1 MKSIF
6 ITGCSSGIGY
16 ATAHLLKQQGWR
28 VIASCRQAAD
38 VARLQSEG
46 LECLQVDVRVSTD
59 YQAAIA
65 YIKEHVGTLDAFFAN
80 AGFGQNGAVD
90 DIPLEAVK
98 AQFATNVFGTWD
110 GILHVLPVFREQGF
124 GRILV
129 NSSVLGFAA
138 MALRAPYNSS
148 KFALEGSCDTL
159 RLELAATDIH
169 VSLLQPGPI
178 KTRFRHNTLAQFL
191 AHVNQENS
199 HANYQF
205 LLEFEDA
212 VFASISSETKN
223 QIHGDQRR
231 KLAVIAKD
239 LADFEEV
246 KSFSSKNI
254 SIKNEAEALG
264 ILYVM
269 EGSTLG
275 GNIIAKNLAK
285 NPTFDGVSFH
295 YFGK

>member
-1 MKSIF
+1 MCLRERAIITALNFLSINMKTIF

-38 VARLQSEG
+38 VARLQNEG
-46 LECLQVDVRVSTD
+46 LECLQVDVRVSAD

-80 AGFGQNGAVD
+80 AGYGQNGAID

-110 GILHVLPVFREQGF
+110 GILHVLPIFRDQGF

-148 KFALEGSCDTL
+148 KFALEGLCDTL

-205 LLEFEDA
+205 LLQRLQGEGKPNR
-212 VFASISSETKN
+212 FAISSEDCAVVCAQALNAPHPKARYRVTTVTKMMTVFKHLLPTC
-223 QIHGDQRR
+223 ILD
-231 KLAVIAKD
+231 KILIA
-239 LADFEEV
+239 
-246 KSFSSKNI
+246 
-254 SIKNEAEALG
+254 
-264 ILYVM
+264 
-269 EGSTLG
+269 
-275 GNIIAKNLAK
+275 GNDKE
-285 NPTFDGVSFH
+285 
-295 YFGK
+295 

>member
-1 MKSIF
+1 MCLRERAIITALNFQSINMKSIF

-38 VARLQSEG
+38 VARLQNEG
-46 LECLQVDVRVSTD
+46 LECLQVDVRVSAD

-80 AGFGQNGAVD
+80 AGYGQNGAVD
-90 DIPLEAVK
+90 DIPLDAVK

-110 GILHVLPVFREQGF
+110 GILHVLPVFRDQGF

-148 KFALEGSCDTL
+148 KFALEGLCDTL

-205 LLEFEDA
+205 LLQRLRGEGKPNR
-212 VFASISSETKN
+212 FAISSEDCAVVCAQALNAPHPKARYRVTTVTKMMTVFKHLLPTC
-223 QIHGDQRR
+223 ILD
-231 KLAVIAKD
+231 KILIA
-239 LADFEEV
+239 
-246 KSFSSKNI
+246 
-254 SIKNEAEALG
+254 
-264 ILYVM
+264 
-269 EGSTLG
+269 
-275 GNIIAKNLAK
+275 GNDKE
-285 NPTFDGVSFH
+285 
-295 YFGK
+295 

>member
-59 YQAAIA
+59 YQAGIA

-90 DIPLEAVK
+90 DLPLEAVK

-110 GILHVLPVFREQGF
+110 GILHVLPLFRDQGF

-148 KFALEGSCDTL
+148 KFALEGLCDTL

-205 LLEFEDA
+205 LLQRLQGEGKPNR
-212 VFASISSETKN
+212 FAISSEDCAVVCAQALNAPHPKARYRVTTVTKMMTVFKHLLPTC
-223 QIHGDQRR
+223 ILD
-231 KLAVIAKD
+231 KILIA
-239 LADFEEV
+239 
-246 KSFSSKNI
+246 
-254 SIKNEAEALG
+254 
-264 ILYVM
+264 
-269 EGSTLG
+269 
-275 GNIIAKNLAK
+275 GNDKE
-285 NPTFDGVSFH
+285 
-295 YFGK
+295 

>member
-1 MKSIF
+1 MCLRERAIITALNFLSINMKSIF

-46 LECLQVDVRVSTD
+46 LECLQVDVRVSAD

-90 DIPLEAVK
+90 DLPLEAVK

-110 GILHVLPVFREQGF
+110 GILHVLPMFRDQGF

-148 KFALEGSCDTL
+148 KFALEGLCDTL

-205 LLEFEDA
+205 LLQRLQGEGKPNR
-212 VFASISSETKN
+212 FAISSEDCAVVCAQALNAPHPKARYRVTTVTKMMTVFKHLLPTC
-223 QIHGDQRR
+223 ILD
-231 KLAVIAKD
+231 KILIA
-239 LADFEEV
+239 
-246 KSFSSKNI
+246 
-254 SIKNEAEALG
+254 
-264 ILYVM
+264 
-269 EGSTLG
+269 
-275 GNIIAKNLAK
+275 GNDKE
-285 NPTFDGVSFH
+285 
-295 YFGK
+295 

>member
-1 MKSIF
+1 MCLRERAIITALNFLSINMKSIF

-46 LECLQVDVRVSTD
+46 LECLQVDVRVSAD

-110 GILHVLPVFREQGF
+110 GILHVLPVFRDQGF

-148 KFALEGSCDTL
+148 KFALEGLCDTL

-205 LLEFEDA
+205 LLQRLQGEGKPNR
-212 VFASISSETKN
+212 FAISSEDCAVVCAQALNAPHPKARYRVTTVTKMMTVFKHLLPTC
-223 QIHGDQRR
+223 ILD
-231 KLAVIAKD
+231 KILIA
-239 LADFEEV
+239 
-246 KSFSSKNI
+246 
-254 SIKNEAEALG
+254 
-264 ILYVM
+264 
-269 EGSTLG
+269 
-275 GNIIAKNLAK
+275 GNDKE
-285 NPTFDGVSFH
+285 
-295 YFGK
+295 

>member
-1 MKSIF
+1 MCLRERVIITALNFLSINMKSIF

-46 LECLQVDVRVSTD
+46 LECVQVDVRVSAD

-90 DIPLEAVK
+90 DIPLDAVK

-110 GILHVLPVFREQGF
+110 GILHVLPVFRDQGF

-148 KFALEGSCDTL
+148 KFALEGLCDTL

-178 KTRFRHNTLAQFL
+178 KTRFRHNTLEQFL

-205 LLEFEDA
+205 LLQRLRGEGKPNR
-212 VFASISSETKN
+212 FAISSEDCAVVCAQALNAPHPKARYRVTTITKMMTVFKHLLPTC
-223 QIHGDQRR
+223 ILD
-231 KLAVIAKD
+231 KILIA
-239 LADFEEV
+239 
-246 KSFSSKNI
+246 
-254 SIKNEAEALG
+254 
-264 ILYVM
+264 
-269 EGSTLG
+269 
-275 GNIIAKNLAK
+275 GNDKE
-285 NPTFDGVSFH
+285 
-295 YFGK
+295 

>member
-38 VARLQSEG
+38 VARLQNEG

-59 YQAAIA
+59 YHAAMA
-65 YIKEHVGTLDAFFAN
+65 YIKAHVGTLDAFFAN
-80 AGFGQNGAVD
+80 AGYGQNGAVD
-90 DIPLEAVK
+90 DIPLDAVK

-148 KFALEGSCDTL
+148 KFALEGLCDTL

-191 AHVNQENS
+191 ANVNQESS

-205 LLEFEDA
+205 LLQRLQGEGKPNR
-212 VFASISSETKN
+212 FAISSEDCAVVCAQALNAPHPKARYRVTTVTKMMTVFKHLLPTC
-223 QIHGDQRR
+223 ILD
-231 KLAVIAKD
+231 KILIA
-239 LADFEEV
+239 
-246 KSFSSKNI
+246 
-254 SIKNEAEALG
+254 
-264 ILYVM
+264 
-269 EGSTLG
+269 
-275 GNIIAKNLAK
+275 GNDKE
-285 NPTFDGVSFH
+285 
-295 YFGK
+295 

>member
-28 VIASCRQAAD
+28 VIASCRQAVD

-46 LECLQVDVRVSTD
+46 LECLQVDVCISAD

-80 AGFGQNGAVD
+80 AGYGQNGAVD
-90 DIPLEAVK
+90 DIPLDAVK

-110 GILHVLPVFREQGF
+110 GILHVLPVFRDQGF

-148 KFALEGSCDTL
+148 KFALEGLCDTL

-178 KTRFRHNTLAQFL
+178 KTRFRHNTLEQFL
-191 AHVNQENS
+191 ANVNQENS

-205 LLEFEDA
+205 LLQRLRGEGKPNR
-212 VFASISSETKN
+212 FAISSEDCAVVCAQALNAPHPKARYRVTTVTKMMTVFKHLLPTC
-223 QIHGDQRR
+223 ILD
-231 KLAVIAKD
+231 KILIA
-239 LADFEEV
+239 
-246 KSFSSKNI
+246 
-254 SIKNEAEALG
+254 
-264 ILYVM
+264 
-269 EGSTLG
+269 
-275 GNIIAKNLAK
+275 GNDKE
-285 NPTFDGVSFH
+285 
-295 YFGK
+295 

>member
-1 MKSIF
+1 MCLRERVIITALNFLSINMKSIF

-16 ATAHLLKQQGWR
+16 ATAHLLKKQGWR

-38 VARLQSEG
+38 VARLQNEG
-46 LECLQVDVRVSTD
+46 LECLQVDVRVSAD

-65 YIKEHVGTLDAFFAN
+65 YIKEHVGTLDAFFTN
-80 AGFGQNGAVD
+80 AGYGQNGAVD
-90 DIPLEAVK
+90 DIPLDAVK

-110 GILHVLPVFREQGF
+110 GILHVLPMFRDQGF

-148 KFALEGSCDTL
+148 KFALEGLCDTL

-178 KTRFRHNTLAQFL
+178 KTRFRHNTLEQFL

-205 LLEFEDA
+205 LLQRLRGEGKPNR
-212 VFASISSETKN
+212 FAISSEDCAVVCAQALNTPHPKARYRVTTVTKMMTVFKHLLPTC
-223 QIHGDQRR
+223 ILD
-231 KLAVIAKD
+231 KILIA
-239 LADFEEV
+239 
-246 KSFSSKNI
+246 
-254 SIKNEAEALG
+254 
-264 ILYVM
+264 
-269 EGSTLG
+269 
-275 GNIIAKNLAK
+275 GNDKE
-285 NPTFDGVSFH
+285 
-295 YFGK
+295 

>member
-28 VIASCRQAAD
+28 VIASCRQADD

-46 LECLQVDVRVSTD
+46 LECLQVDVHVSAD
-59 YQAAIA
+59 YQAAMA
-65 YIKEHVGTLDAFFAN
+65 YIKAHVGTLDAFFAN
-80 AGFGQNGAVD
+80 AGYGQNGAVD
-90 DIPLEAVK
+90 DIPLDAVK

-148 KFALEGSCDTL
+148 KFALEGLCDTL

-191 AHVNQENS
+191 ANVNQESS

-205 LLEFEDA
+205 LLQRLQGEGKPNR
-212 VFASISSETKN
+212 FAISSEDCALVCAQALNASNPKARYRVTTVTKMMTVFK
-223 QIHGDQRR
+223 H
-231 KLAVIAKD
+231 L
-239 LADFEEV
+239 L
-246 KSFSSKNI
+246 
-254 SIKNEAEALG
+254 
-264 ILYVM
+264 
-269 EGSTLG
+269 
-275 GNIIAKNLAK
+275 
-285 NPTFDGVSFH
+285 PTFILDKILIAGND
-295 YFGK
+295 KE

>member
-1 MKSIF
+1 MCLRERAIITALNFLSINMKTIF

-38 VARLQSEG
+38 VARLQNEG
-46 LECLQVDVRVSTD
+46 LECLQVDVRVSAD

-80 AGFGQNGAVD
+80 AGYGQNGAID

-110 GILHVLPVFREQGF
+110 GILHVLPIFRDQGF

-148 KFALEGSCDTL
+148 KFALEGLCDTL

-205 LLEFEDA
+205 LLQRLQGEGKPNR
-212 VFASISSETKN
+212 FAISSEDCAVVCAQALNALHPKARYRVTTVTKMMTVFKHLLPTC
-223 QIHGDQRR
+223 ILD
-231 KLAVIAKD
+231 KILIA
-239 LADFEEV
+239 
-246 KSFSSKNI
+246 
-254 SIKNEAEALG
+254 
-264 ILYVM
+264 
-269 EGSTLG
+269 
-275 GNIIAKNLAK
+275 GNDKE
-285 NPTFDGVSFH
+285 
-295 YFGK
+295 

>member
-1 MKSIF
+1 MCLRERAIITALNFLSINMKTIF

-38 VARLQSEG
+38 VARLQNEG
-46 LECLQVDVRVSTD
+46 LECLQVDVRVSAD

-80 AGFGQNGAVD
+80 AGYGQNGAID

-110 GILHVLPVFREQGF
+110 GILHVLPIFRDQGF

-148 KFALEGSCDTL
+148 KFALEGLCDTL

-205 LLEFEDA
+205 LLQRLQGEGKPNR
-212 VFASISSETKN
+212 FAISSEDCAVVCAQALNTPHPKARYRATTVTKMMTVFKHLLPTR
-223 QIHGDQRR
+223 ILD
-231 KLAVIAKD
+231 KILIA
-239 LADFEEV
+239 
-246 KSFSSKNI
+246 
-254 SIKNEAEALG
+254 
-264 ILYVM
+264 
-269 EGSTLG
+269 
-275 GNIIAKNLAK
+275 GNDKE
-285 NPTFDGVSFH
+285 
-295 YFGK
+295 

>member
-1 MKSIF
+1 MCLRERVIITALNFLSINMKSIF

-16 ATAHLLKQQGWR
+16 ATAHLLQQQGWR

-38 VARLQSEG
+38 VARLQNEG
-46 LECLQVDVRVSTD
+46 LECLQVDVRVSAD

-80 AGFGQNGAVD
+80 AGYGQNGAVD
-90 DIPLEAVK
+90 DIPLDAVK

-110 GILHVLPVFREQGF
+110 GILHVLPVFRDQGF

-148 KFALEGSCDTL
+148 KFALEGLCDTL

-178 KTRFRHNTLAQFL
+178 KTRFRHNTLEQFL
-191 AHVNQENS
+191 ANVNQENS

-205 LLEFEDA
+205 LLQRLRGEGKPNR
-212 VFASISSETKN
+212 FAISSEDCAVVCAQALNAPHPKARYRVTTVTKMMTVFKHLLPTC
-223 QIHGDQRR
+223 ILD
-231 KLAVIAKD
+231 KILIA
-239 LADFEEV
+239 
-246 KSFSSKNI
+246 
-254 SIKNEAEALG
+254 
-264 ILYVM
+264 
-269 EGSTLG
+269 
-275 GNIIAKNLAK
+275 GNDKE
-285 NPTFDGVSFH
+285 
-295 YFGK
+295 